1 MSRRRKLC
9 IGFLSGAAAAVAI
22 ALLSM
27 RPNWLYE
34 EWYIHRLQSA
44 DVEQRIQ
51 AAEKLGEMQSVRAV
65 PAILEAIREQL
76 TRRFSS
82 TKPSDRMVGY
92 VGSPEHFFGAEV
104 WRLKEAI
111 VRMGK
116 PATLEVLRAIGM
128 KGSTDGT
135 LPIPQLILADIYS
148 SDLRYLADQHTGRGS
163 LMEDLLMQIRDAP
176 ALSYEVRA
184 AAGEALSRLTASDHL
199 AED

>member
-44 DVEQRIQ
+44 EVEQRIQ

-65 PAILEAIREQL
+65 PAILEAIQWARQL
-76 TRRFSS
+76 
-82 TKPSDRMVGY
+82 SDANPPEKLASY
-92 VGSPEHFFGAEV
+92 IGSPEHFFGAEV

-128 KGSTDGT
+128 KGSTDGP

-163 LMEDLLMQIRDAP
+163 LMEDLLKQIRDAP
-176 ALSYEVRA
+176 ALSDEVRA
-184 AAGEALSRLTASDHL
+184 AAGEALSRLTASDHP